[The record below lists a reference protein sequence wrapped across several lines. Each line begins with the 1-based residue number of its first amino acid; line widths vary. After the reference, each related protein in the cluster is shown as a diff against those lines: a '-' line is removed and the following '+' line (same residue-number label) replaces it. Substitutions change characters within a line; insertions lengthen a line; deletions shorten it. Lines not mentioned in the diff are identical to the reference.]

1 MIITTSSMK
10 GGVGKTTI
18 SILISANLAARGF
31 KVLYFDL
38 DTNNSGT
45 MYFTQGIEGIEE
57 TIETHNVFES
67 LSHNDF
73 KKYVVNS
80 RIKNIDIIPSH
91 LNIFK
96 LRGIGYNELQKTLRG
111 YEEKYDYVV
120 IDTAPTYDNIVINA
134 LLAADIILTPIK
146 FSSFDYST
154 AKFLQKQLFDDAP
167 NQVEKWYLLYSDWQ
181 QQFANFENSPQMQ
194 FVKYF
199 EENFSNILQIY
210 IPRTAAASNYT
221 QTDMKISI
229 TGKVP
234 TTAKNLAIEINK
246 LVCMLTGE
254 MKEDGTPD
262 ESKFVERF

>member
-1 MIITTSSMK
+1 MIITYSSMK
-10 GGVGKTTI
+10 GGVGKTTNA
-18 SILISANLAARGF
+18 ILTATNLAARGF

-57 TIETHNVFES
+57 IIETKNVFES

-73 KKYVVNS
+73 GKYSISS
-80 RIKNIDIIPSH
+80 RIQNVDIIPSH

-134 LLAADIILTPIK
+134 LLCADIILTPIK

-154 AKFLQKQLFDDAP
+154 AKFLQKQLYDDAP

-181 QQFANFENSPQMQ
+181 QKFANFENAPQTQ
-194 FVKYF
+194 FVRYF
-199 EENFSNILQIY
+199 ESNFPNILQIY
-210 IPRTAAASNYT
+210 IPRTDAASKYT
-221 QTDMKISI
+221 QMDLRIS
-229 TGKVP
+229 TTSKVS
-234 TTAKNLAIEINK
+234 TTARNLAIEINK
-246 LVCMLTGE
+246 LVNMLTGE
-254 MKEDGTPD
+254 TSEEKWI
-262 ESKFVERF
+262 ERF

>member
-1 MIITTSSMK
+1 MIITYSSMK
-10 GGVGKTTI
+10 GGVGKTTNA
-18 SILISANLAARGF
+18 ILTATNLAARGF

-38 DTNNSGT
+38 DTNNSGA

-57 TIETHNVFES
+57 IIETKNVFES

-73 KKYVVNS
+73 GKYS
-80 RIKNIDIIPSH
+80 ISARIQNVDIIPSH

-134 LLAADIILTPIK
+134 LLCADIILTPIK

-154 AKFLQKQLFDDAP
+154 AKFLQKQLYDDAP

-181 QQFANFENSPQMQ
+181 QKFANFENAPQTQ
-194 FVKYF
+194 FVRYF
-199 EENFSNILQIY
+199 ESNFPNILQIY
-210 IPRTAAASNYT
+210 IPRTDAASKYT
-221 QTDMKISI
+221 QMDLRIS
-229 TGKVP
+229 TTSKVS
-234 TTAKNLAIEINK
+234 TTARNLAIEINK
-246 LVCMLTGE
+246 LVNMLTGE
-254 MKEDGTPD
+254 TSEEKWI
-262 ESKFVERF
+262 ERF